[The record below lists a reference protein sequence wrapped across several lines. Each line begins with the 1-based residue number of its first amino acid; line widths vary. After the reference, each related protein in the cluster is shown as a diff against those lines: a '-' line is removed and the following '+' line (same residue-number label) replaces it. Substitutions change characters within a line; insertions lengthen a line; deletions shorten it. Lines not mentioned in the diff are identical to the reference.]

1 MTHNEFHELV
11 NKARKA
17 QNIWAELSYNER
29 ARRIKK
35 AGHSLAD
42 KRDEV
47 TEIIHKENGK
57 LKIDALAAEVI
68 PALMAVPY
76 YIRQGRRLCKPQKI
90 RGGNILMFFK
100 QSRII
105 YKPWGV
111 VGIISPWNYP
121 FSIPFSEVI
130 MALLAG
136 NAVILKT
143 ASLTPGS
150 GRIIAEILKAANL
163 PDGLFTNI
171 EMPGHEAGHAFVRG
185 GIDKLFF
192 TGSTAVGKELM
203 SLAAHKL
210 LPLTLELGGADA
222 AIIRKDADIDRAVAG
237 IIWSGFSNAGQSCGG
252 VQRVLVH
259 RDIYDKFLE
268 KLKTKVEALQPGN
281 DVSCDHGP
289 LISHKRKEKIRRQ
302 IEACLSLGAKI
313 AAQSPAFKLPDGSAA
328 GSLNDESLFAPVIVL
343 TGIKKGMPII
353 DHEVFGP
360 IIGVIPFD
368 SDIEAL
374 NITNDSHYAL
384 TASVW
389 SKNHKRAKKI
399 AANINA
405 GSIMINDHLMS
416 HGLAETPWGGFGDS
430 GLGRTHGENGFREM
444 LKVKVVV
451 DDILP
456 GARREPW
463 WQPYSQ
469 KVYKG
474 LAALGTL
481 LAERNPFKQL
491 GALPAI
497 VGFFMAAWKKDGVK
511 KG

>member
-1 MTHNEFHELV
+1 MTHNEIHELV

-17 QNIWAELSYNER
+17 QSIWAELSYSER

-35 AGHSLAD
+35 AGYSLAE
-42 KRDEV
+42 KRDEI
-47 TEIIHKENGK
+47 TEVIHKENGK

-68 PALMAVPY
+68 PALMAIPY
-76 YIRQGRRLCKPQKI
+76 YVRLGRRLSKPQKV
-90 RGGNILMFFK
+90 RGGNILMCYK
-100 QSRII
+100 QSRMVF
-105 YKPWGV
+105 KPWGV

-143 ASLTPGS
+143 ASHTPGA
-150 GRIIAEILKAANL
+150 GRFIAEILKAANL
-163 PDGLFTNI
+163 PEGLYANI
-171 EMPGHEAGHAFVRG
+171 EMAGSEAGPAFISG

-192 TGSTAVGKELM
+192 TGSTAVGKQLM
-203 SLAAHKL
+203 ALAAHRL
-210 LPLTLELGGADA
+210 LPLVLELGGADA

-259 RDIYDKFLE
+259 RDIHDKFLE
-268 KLKTKVEALQPGN
+268 KLKTKVESLQTGS
-281 DVSCDHGP
+281 DISCDHGQ

-302 IEACLSLGAKI
+302 IEECLSQGAKV

-328 GSLNDESLFAPVIVL
+328 GTLDDESLFAPVMVL
-343 TGIKKGMPII
+343 TGVKKGMPII
-353 DHEVFGP
+353 DDEVFGP
-360 IIGVIPFD
+360 VVGVIPFEDD
-368 SDIEAL
+368 SEAL
-374 NITNDSHYAL
+374 SIANASAYAL

-389 SKNHKRAKKI
+389 SKNQRQAKKI

-416 HGLAETPWGGFGDS
+416 HGLAETTWGGFGDS
-430 GLGRTHGENGFREM
+430 GIGRTHGENGFREM
-444 LKVKVVV
+444 FKAKVII

-469 KVYKG
+469 KIYKG
-474 LAALGTL
+474 LAALGDL
-481 LAERNPFKQL
+481 LGERNLFKQI

-497 VGFFMAAWKKDGVK
+497 VGFFMAAWKKDGIK
-511 KG
+511 K

>member
-11 NKARKA
+11 NKARNA

-35 AGHSLAD
+35 AGHSLSD

-100 QSRII
+100 QSRMI

-143 ASLTPGS
+143 ASLTPGA

-163 PDGLFTNI
+163 PDGLFTNV
-171 EMPGHEAGHAFVRG
+171 EMPGSEAGHAFIKS

-203 SLAAHKL
+203 ALAAHRL

-222 AIIRKDADIDRAVAG
+222 AIVRRDADIDRAVAG

-259 RDIYDKFLE
+259 NDIYDKFLE

-289 LISHKRKEKIRRQ
+289 LISHKRKEKIRKQ
-302 IEACLSLGAKI
+302 IEECLSLGAKI

-328 GSLNDESLFAPVIVL
+328 GTLEDESLFAPVIVL
-343 TGIKKGMPII
+343 TEIKKGMPII
-353 DHEVFGP
+353 EHEVFGP
-360 IIGVIPFD
+360 IIGVISFNND
-368 SDIEAL
+368 SDAIGIA
-374 NITNDSHYAL
+374 NDSNYAL

-389 SKNHKRAKKI
+389 SKNHGQAKKI

-444 LKVKVVV
+444 LKVKVVI
-451 DDILP
+451 DDVLP

-481 LAERNPFKQL
+481 LGERNPFKQI

-497 VGFFMAAWKKDGVK
+497 VGFFMAAWKKNGVK
-511 KG
+511 K

>member
-1 MTHNEFHELV
+1 MTRNEIPELV

-17 QNIWAELSYNER
+17 QSLWAELSYNER

-35 AGHSLAD
+35 AGHSLAE

-47 TEIIHKENGK
+47 TEIIHNENGK
-57 LKIDALAAEVI
+57 LNIDALAAEVI
-68 PALMAVPY
+68 PALMAIPY
-76 YIRQGRRLCKPQKI
+76 YFKQGRRLCKPQKV
-90 RGGNILMFFK
+90 RGGNILMIYK
-100 QSRII
+100 QSRMI

-163 PDGLFTNI
+163 PDGLFVNV
-171 EMPGHEAGHAFVRG
+171 ELAGSEAGPAFVNG

-203 SLAAHKL
+203 ALAAQRL

-237 IIWSGFSNAGQSCGG
+237 IIWAGFSNAGQSCGG
-252 VQRVLVH
+252 IQRVLVH
-259 RDIYDKFLE
+259 RDIHDKFLE
-268 KLKTKVEALQPGN
+268 KLKTKVEALKSGN
-281 DVSCDHGP
+281 DVSSDLGP
-289 LISHKRKEKIRRQ
+289 LIAKKQKEKVRKQ
-302 IEACLSLGAKI
+302 VEECLSQGAKI
-313 AAQSPAFKLPDGSAA
+313 AAQSPAFKLSDGSAA
-328 GSLNDESLFAPVIVL
+328 GSLDDESTFLPVIVL
-343 TGIKKGMPII
+343 TGVKRGMPII
-353 DHEVFGP
+353 DDEVFGP
-360 IIGVIPFD
+360 VVAVIPFGND
-368 SDIEAL
+368 GEAL
-374 NITNDSHYAL
+374 DIANDSSYAL

-389 SKNHKRAKKI
+389 SKNRSQAKKI

-444 LKVKVVV
+444 LRVKAVI
-451 DDILP
+451 DDVLP

-474 LAALGTL
+474 LAALGAL
-481 LAERNPFKQL
+481 LGERNLFKKL

-497 VGFFMAAWKKDGVK
+497 VSFFMAAWKKDGIK
-511 KG
+511 K

>member
-1 MTHNEFHELV
+1 MTRNEIQELV

-35 AGHSLAD
+35 AGHCLAE

-47 TEIIHKENGK
+47 TEIIHRENGK

-68 PALMAVPY
+68 PALMAIPY
-76 YIRQGRRLCKPQKI
+76 YIKQGRRLCKPQKI
-90 RGGNILMFFK
+90 SGGNILMVYK
-100 QSRII
+100 QSLMV

-150 GRIIAEILKAANL
+150 GRIIEEILKAANL
-163 PDGLFTNI
+163 PDWLFTNV
-171 EMPGHEAGHAFVRG
+171 EMVGSEAGPAFVNG

-203 SLAAHKL
+203 TLAAQRL

-237 IIWSGFSNAGQSCGG
+237 IIWAGFSNAGQSCGG

-259 RDIYDKFLE
+259 RDIHDKFLE
-268 KLKTKVEALQPGN
+268 KLKTKVEALQSGN
-281 DVSCDHGP
+281 DISSDHGP
-289 LISHKRKEKIRRQ
+289 LVAKKQKEKVRKQ
-302 IEACLSLGAKI
+302 VEECLSQGAKI
-313 AAQSPAFKLPDGSAA
+313 AAQSPVFKLPDGSAA
-328 GSLNDESLFAPVIVL
+328 GALDDESLFAPVIVL
-343 TGIKKGMPII
+343 TGVKKGMPII
-353 DHEVFGP
+353 DDEVFGP
-360 IIGVIPFD
+360 VVGVIPFNND
-368 SDIEAL
+368 SEAL
-374 NITNDSHYAL
+374 DIANDSPYAL

-389 SKNHKRAKKI
+389 SKNHSQAKKL

-444 LKVKVVV
+444 LKVKVVINDV
-451 DDILP
+451 LP

-474 LAALGTL
+474 LAALGAL
-481 LAERNPFKQL
+481 LGERNLFKKI

-497 VGFFMAAWKKDGVK
+497 VGFFMAAWKKDGIK
-511 KG
+511 K

>member
-1 MTHNEFHELV
+1 MTRSEIQELV

-35 AGHSLAD
+35 AGHSLAE

-47 TEIIHKENGK
+47 TEIIHRENGK

-68 PALMAVPY
+68 PALMAIPY
-76 YIRQGRRLCKPQKI
+76 YIKQGRRLCKPKKVS
-90 RGGNILMFFK
+90 GGNILMVYK
-100 QSRII
+100 QSLMV

-163 PDGLFTNI
+163 PDGLLVNV
-171 EMPGHEAGHAFVRG
+171 EMAGSEAGPAFING

-203 SLAAHKL
+203 TLAAQRL

-237 IIWSGFSNAGQSCGG
+237 IIWAGFSNAGQSCGG

-259 RDIYDKFLE
+259 HDIHDKFLE
-268 KLKTKVEALQPGN
+268 KLKTKVEALQSGN
-281 DVSCDHGP
+281 DISSDHGP
-289 LISHKRKEKIRRQ
+289 LIAKKQKEKVRKQ
-302 IEACLSLGAKI
+302 VEECLSQGAKI
-313 AAQSPAFKLPDGSAA
+313 AAQSPAFKLPDESAA
-328 GSLNDESLFAPVIVL
+328 GSLDDENLFAPVIVL
-343 TGIKKGMPII
+343 TGVKKGMPII
-353 DHEVFGP
+353 DDEVFGP
-360 IIGVIPFD
+360 VVAVIPFD
-368 SDIEAL
+368 NDSEAL
-374 NITNDSHYAL
+374 RIANDSPYAL

-389 SKNHKRAKKI
+389 SKNHNQAKKL
-399 AANINA
+399 AANVNA

-430 GLGRTHGENGFREM
+430 GLGRTHGESGFREM
-444 LKVKVVV
+444 LKVKVVINDV
-451 DDILP
+451 LP

-474 LAALGTL
+474 LAALGAL
-481 LAERNPFKQL
+481 LGERNLFKKI

-497 VGFFMAAWKKDGVK
+497 VGFFMAAWKKDGIK
-511 KG
+511 K

>member
-1 MTHNEFHELV
+1 MTHNEINELV

-17 QNIWAELSYNER
+17 QSIWAELSYNER

-35 AGHSLAD
+35 AGYSLAE

-76 YIRQGRRLCKPQKI
+76 YIRLGRRLCKPQKV
-90 RGGNILMFFK
+90 RSGNILMCYK
-100 QSRII
+100 QSRMV

-143 ASLTPGS
+143 ASHTPGA
-150 GRIIAEILKAANL
+150 GRVIAEILKAANL
-163 PDGLFTNI
+163 PDGLYTNV
-171 EMPGHEAGHAFVRG
+171 EMPGSEAGPAFVNG

-203 SLAAHKL
+203 ALAARKL
-210 LPLTLELGGADA
+210 LPLVLELGGADA

-237 IIWSGFSNAGQSCGG
+237 IIWAGFSNAGQSCGG

-259 RDIYDKFLE
+259 RDIHDKFLE
-268 KLKTKVEALQPGN
+268 KLKTKVESLQTGN
-281 DVSCDHGP
+281 DVSCDHGQ
-289 LISHKRKEKIRRQ
+289 LISHKRKEKIRHQ
-302 IEACLSLGAKI
+302 INECLSQGAKI
-313 AAQSPAFKLPDGSAA
+313 AAQSRAFKLPDGSAA
-328 GSLNDESLFAPVIVL
+328 GTLDDESLFAPVMVL
-343 TGIKKGMPII
+343 TGVKKGMPII
-353 DHEVFGP
+353 DDEVFGP
-360 IIGVIPFD
+360 VVGVIPFEND
-368 SDIEAL
+368 SEAL
-374 NITNDSHYAL
+374 SIANDSSYAL

-389 SKNHKRAKKI
+389 SKNQKQAKKI

-444 LKVKVVV
+444 FKVKVIINDV
-451 DDILP
+451 LP

-481 LAERNPFKQL
+481 LGERNPFKQI

-497 VGFFMAAWKKDGVK
+497 IGFFMAAWKKDGIK
-511 KG
+511 K

>member
-1 MTHNEFHELV
+1 MTHYDIPDLV

-17 QNIWAELSYNER
+17 QSIWAELSYGER

-35 AGHSLAD
+35 AGHSLAER
-42 KRDEV
+42 RDEI

-68 PALMAVPY
+68 PALMAIPY
-76 YIRQGRRLCKPQKI
+76 YIRLGRRLCKPQKV
-90 RGGNILMFFK
+90 RDGNILMIYK
-100 QSRII
+100 QSRMI

-143 ASLTPGS
+143 ASHTPGA
-150 GRIIAEILKAANL
+150 GRFIAEILKAANL
-163 PDGLFTNI
+163 PDNLYANVVMAGS
-171 EMPGHEAGHAFVRG
+171 EAGPAFING

-192 TGSTAVGKELM
+192 TGSTSVGKHLM
-203 SLAAHKL
+203 SLASHKL
-210 LPLTLELGGADA
+210 LPLVLELGGADA
-222 AIIRKDADIDRAVAG
+222 AIIRKDADIDRAAAG
-237 IIWSGFSNAGQSCGG
+237 IIWAGFSNAGQSCGG

-259 RDIYDKFLE
+259 RDIHDKFLE
-268 KLKTKVEALQPGN
+268 KLKIKVEALQTGY
-281 DVSCDHGP
+281 DVFCDHGP
-289 LISHKRKEKIRRQ
+289 LISHKRKEKIRKQ
-302 IEACLSLGAKI
+302 IEECLSQGAKI
-313 AAQSPAFKLPDGSAA
+313 AAQSPAFKLPDGSSA
-328 GSLNDESLFAPVIVL
+328 GSLDDESLFAPVMVL
-343 TGIKKGMPII
+343 TGVKKGMPII
-353 DHEVFGP
+353 DDEVFGP
-360 IIGVIPFD
+360 VIGVIPFD
-368 SDIEAL
+368 NDSEAL
-374 NITNDSHYAL
+374 NIANDSSYAL

-389 SKNHKRAKKI
+389 SKNHRQAKKI

-444 LKVKVVV
+444 LKAKVIIN
-451 DDILP
+451 DILP

-481 LAERNPFKQL
+481 LGERNPFKKI
-491 GALPAI
+491 GALLAI
-497 VGFFMAAWKKDGVK
+497 VGFFMAAWKKDGIK
-511 KG
+511 K

>member
-1 MTHNEFHELV
+1 MTHNEIHELV
-11 NKARKA
+11 NKAHNA
-17 QNIWAELSYNER
+17 QNLWAQLPYNER
-29 ARRIKK
+29 AQRIKK
-35 AGHSLAD
+35 AGQSLAE
-42 KRDEV
+42 KRNEV
-47 TEIIHKENGK
+47 TEIICRENGK

-68 PALMAVPY
+68 PALMAIPY

-90 RGGNILMFFK
+90 RGGNILMVYK
-100 QSRII
+100 QSRMV

-143 ASLTPGS
+143 ASLTPGA

-163 PDGLFTNI
+163 PHGLFVNV
-171 EMPGHEAGHAFVRG
+171 ELAGSEAGPAFVNS

-203 SLAAHKL
+203 ALAAVRL

-222 AIIRKDADIDRAVAG
+222 AIVCKDADIDRAVAG
-237 IIWSGFSNAGQSCGG
+237 IIWAGFSNAGQSCGG

-259 RDIYDKFLE
+259 RDIHDRFLE
-268 KLKTKVEALQPGN
+268 KLKTKVEALKLGN
-281 DVSCDHGP
+281 DFSCDLGP
-289 LISHKRKEKIRRQ
+289 LVSQKQKEKVRRQ
-302 IEACLSLGAKI
+302 IEECLSQGAKI

-328 GSLNDESLFAPVIVL
+328 GSLDNESPFAPAIVL
-343 TGIKKGMPII
+343 TGVKKGMPII
-353 DHEVFGP
+353 DDEIFGP
-360 IIGVIPFD
+360 VIGIIPFD
-368 SDIEAL
+368 NDNEAL
-374 NITNDSHYAL
+374 SIANDSQYAL

-389 SKNHKRAKKI
+389 SKNRRQAKKL
-399 AANINA
+399 AVNINA

-444 LKVKVVV
+444 FKAKVII

-456 GARREPW
+456 CAKREPW

-474 LAALGTL
+474 LAAIGALLG
-481 LAERNPFKQL
+481 ERSLFKRI

-497 VGFFMAAWKKDGVK
+497 VKFFMVAWKKDGIK
-511 KG
+511 K

>member
-1 MTHNEFHELV
+1 MTHNEIYELV

-17 QNIWAELSYNER
+17 QNVWAELSYSER

-35 AGHSLAD
+35 AGYSFAE
-42 KRDEV
+42 KRDEI

-57 LKIDALAAEVI
+57 LKIDALASEII

-76 YIRQGRRLCKPQKI
+76 YVRLGRRLCKPQKV
-90 RGGNILMFFK
+90 RSGNILMIYK
-100 QSRII
+100 QSRMI

-143 ASLTPGS
+143 ASHTPGT
-150 GRIIAEILKAANL
+150 GRVIAEILKAANL
-163 PDGLFTNI
+163 PDGLFVNV
-171 EMPGHEAGHAFVRG
+171 EMPGNEAGPAFVNG

-192 TGSTAVGKELM
+192 IGSTAVGKELM
-203 SLAAHKL
+203 ALAARKL

-222 AIIRKDADIDRAVAG
+222 AIVLKDADIDRAVSG
-237 IIWSGFSNAGQSCGG
+237 IIWAGFSNAGQSCGG

-259 RDIYDKFLE
+259 RDIHDKFLE
-268 KLKTKVEALQPGN
+268 KLKTKVESIQAGN

-289 LISHKRKEKIRRQ
+289 LISHKQKEKVRRQ
-302 IEACLSLGAKI
+302 VEECLSQGAKI
-313 AAQSPAFKLPDGSAA
+313 AAQSPAFKLPDGSSA
-328 GSLNDESLFAPVIVL
+328 GALDDESLFAPVIVL
-343 TGIKKGMPII
+343 TGVKKGMPII
-353 DHEVFGP
+353 DDEVFGP
-360 IIGVIPFD
+360 VVGVIPFD
-368 SDIEAL
+368 
-374 NITNDSHYAL
+374 NDSEAVNIANDSSYAL

-389 SKNHKRAKKI
+389 SKNRRQAKKI

-444 LKVKVVV
+444 FKAKVIINDV
-451 DDILP
+451 LP

-481 LAERNPFKQL
+481 LGERNPFKKI

-497 VGFFMAAWKKDGVK
+497 IGFFAAAWKKDGIK
-511 KG
+511 KK